1 MCFRVVSSGHF
12 HRYLNVIQAVIHHFE
27 VKVAGSFNLVQAV
40 FSAGSQA
47 ETGHV
52 PHVHI
57 RCRET
62 LVILVVQAS
71 VVRISD
77 HGHLECQAVAVGYLL
92 FGADSQEGLS
102 GLTGLFSDS
111 VAHLYI
117 SVAAQGVQDAVGF
130 VFTDGR
136 QFGEIRAVL
145 VARMLV
151 HTSRIEVFFQC

>member
-12 HRYLNVIQAVIHHFE
+12 YRYLNVIQAVIHHFE
-27 VKVAGSFNLVQAV
+27 VKIAGSFNLVQAV

-92 FGADSQEGLS
+92 FGADSGGNL
-102 GLTGLFSDS
+102 
-111 VAHLYI
+111 I
-117 SVAAQGVQDAVGF
+117 
-130 VFTDGR
+130 
-136 QFGEIRAVL
+136 
-145 VARMLV
+145 
-151 HTSRIEVFFQC
+151 IEVKSGTRKYRSRRVREKDVI

>member
-1 MCFRVVSSGHF
+1 MCFRIIGSVHF
-12 HRYLNVIQAVIHHFE
+12 YRYLNVIQAVIHHLE
-27 VKVAGSFNLVQAV
+27 VKVAGSFYLVHP
-40 FSAGSQA
+40 FTSAGSQT

-57 RCRET
+57 RCSET

-77 HGHLECQAVAVGYLL
+77 HSHLESQTVAVGYLL

-102 GLTGLFSDS
+102 GFARLFSDS
-111 VAHLYI
+111 MIHLYI

-145 VARMLV
+145 VACKIL
-151 HTSRIEVFFQC
+151 SLEL